1 MTTPARGRPT
11 AAWVVVVGFAAGC
24 STPPA
29 CDRACLSQKVEARF
43 GQPVGDGPRC
53 DRAVVP
59 DGLAAGRPLTEEQA
73 VHLALWNNAAFHE
86 AAAELDLTRADLV
99 QAGLLANPEVFFS
112 FPVLGRDYRYL
123 FDLPIEAVWLR
134 PVRLKAAE
142 AENQR
147 ACERVTQLALDLIR
161 DARLA
166 YLDLR
171 LAQDQ
176 LKVAERAVQLRGNI
190 AKLAETRLAAGDAS
204 PLEASTA
211 RIDAL
216 LAAQDVTRAAG
227 EVTAVQERLRN
238 LTGLSAFGFP
248 LVTEATPFDARTDA
262 PVDELVAEAVANRPD
277 VLAAAAAVR
286 AADERVRAADLG
298 WFRLLG
304 VLDATS
310 GSPVHT
316 FGPAFRV
323 TLPLFNRGEG
333 VKAIAA
339 AQREQLDRRRLTV
352 RNQVVQDVRTAH
364 ARYHQARSE
373 LDQLRAKTRPEVEG
387 TIRQAETAFKEG
399 NATYLIVLEA
409 NRQLI
414 ATYAR
419 EAQLTA
425 DLRRAWAELERA
437 VGRRLLV
444 GPAVPDTP
452 APTSGTA
459 GPTAGSA
466 TPKG

>member
-1 MTTPARGRPT
+1 MTTPVRSRWP
-11 AAWVVVVGFAAGC
+11 AAVGATVAALVGFATGC

-29 CDRACLSQKVEARF
+29 CDRACLSQKVADRF
-43 GQPVGDGPRC
+43 GQAVGDGPRC
-53 DRAVVP
+53 DRVVVP

-86 AAAELDLTRADLV
+86 AVVELDLTRADLL
-99 QAGLLANPEVFFS
+99 QAGLLTNPEFFYS
-112 FPVLGRDYRYL
+112 FPVSGREFRYL
-123 FDLPIEAVWLR
+123 FDLPIEAIWLR
-134 PVRLKAAE
+134 PVRLKVAE
-142 AENQR
+142 AENVR

-161 DARLA
+161 DTRLA

-176 LKVAERAVQLRGNI
+176 LRVAERAVELRGGV

-216 LAAQDVTRAAG
+216 LAAQDQTRATA

-238 LTGLSAFGFP
+238 LTGLSGFGFP
-248 LVTEATPFDARTDA
+248 LVTEATLFDARTDT
-262 PVDELVAEAVANRPD
+262 PVDQLVAEAVASRPD

-286 AADERVRAADLG
+286 AADERVRVADLG

-310 GSPVHT
+310 GNPVNT
-316 FGPAFRV
+316 FGPALRV
-323 TLPLFNRGEG
+323 TLPLFNQGQG
-333 VKAIAA
+333 LKAVAA

-352 RNQVVQDVRTAH
+352 HNQVVQDVRTAH
-364 ARYHQARSE
+364 ARYGQARAE
-373 LDQLRAKTRPEVEG
+373 LDLLRAKTRPEVEG
-387 TIRQAETAFKEG
+387 SIRQAETAFKEG

-425 DLRRAWAELERA
+425 DLRRSWAELERA
-437 VGRRLLV
+437 VGRRL
-444 GPAVPDTP
+444 T
-452 APTSGTA
+452 APTPPEVA
-459 GPTAGSA
+459 AR
-466 TPKG
+466 